1 MQRSLLLGTGFLVA
15 ATLGYFLGAA
25 TGDRANAEPDL
36 SLYFADVVL
45 VDAETG
51 KPVSPQVHFPTG
63 FFPTYHVRESG
74 SEKISGTGYGPVR
87 SELDHSTGRCRI
99 TWIGMP
105 GVKVPFRLSAEG
117 YETLELPPERIE
129 EVAHQESI
137 GGIVEPTTISIRRA
151 APVANDKQSDDK
163 QS

>member
-1 MQRSLLLGTGFLVA
+1 MQRSLLLGLGFLVA
-15 ATLGYFLGAA
+15 ATIGYLFGAA

-36 SLYFADVVL
+36 SLYFVDIVL

-51 KPVSPQVHFPTG
+51 KPVSPQLHFPTG
-63 FFPTYHVRESG
+63 FFPAYHIRESG
-74 SEKISGTGYGPVR
+74 SAMIRGTGYGPVR

-99 TWIGMP
+99 TWIGRQ

-117 YETLELPPERIE
+117 YERLELPTERIE

-137 GGIVEPTTISIRRA
+137 GGIGKPATISIRRKGPEA
-151 APVANDKQSDDK
+151 DDETSK
-163 QS
+163 